1 MKGKGFYIASCY
13 IALIFLIAVLPIN
26 PEQST
31 ANTTYFLG
39 LRLDY
44 VFHILFF
51 IPWMSFT
58 FLFDQ
63 PSIRKLWFWFLGG
76 LLFAACAEGL
86 QYFTP
91 YRSFNFKDL
100 MSNTCGLILGCVCL
114 LFLKHGKRKIQ

>member
-1 MKGKGFYIASCY
+1 MKGKFFYIAFFY
-13 IALIFLIAVLPIN
+13 IIIVFLIAILPIN

-31 ANTTYFLG
+31 ANTTYMLG
-39 LRLDY
+39 IRLDY
-44 VFHILFF
+44 IFHVIFF
-51 IPWMSFT
+51 IPWMSFS

-63 PSIRKLWFWFLGG
+63 PSTRKLWFWFLGG

-100 MSNTCGLILGCVCL
+100 MANACGLILGCLCL
-114 LFLKHGKRKIQ
+114 MFLKSDKRKIQ